1 MQRLFQFHD
10 RFIEQTP
17 MEIIRECGTQINWDA
32 PMLAIRGA
40 KGVGKSTIL
49 RQYIRS
55 HYQTTDRSV
64 LYCSLDNNYFADHSI
79 LDLAEQFYRIGGKH
93 LFLDEIHKYDNWS
106 RELKEIYDL
115 YATEMRIVISGS
127 SLLSLQ
133 QGNADLSRR
142 CVNHDIQGLSF
153 REFLRFY
160 KGLEFPVAS
169 LEQILNEPFSIIEP
183 VHKQCRPLAYFD
195 EYLTCGYYPYYKDNV
210 VDYYTILN
218 NVVRYIIEDEL
229 PRICKVEL
237 GNTRQ
242 IRALMNILASSEPF
256 EVDIT
261 KLSVLSGLQ
270 RKTILTYLNHLS
282 NAKLIHL
289 LYSDYLNA
297 KKMQKPDKIYIEN
310 ANMLKALATHP
321 LKEGTLRETFVINHL
336 AFKHSVEYGKQH
348 GDFVVDGKYTFEVGG
363 AGKTFKQIADIPN
376 SFILADDLDYPF
388 GNKLPLWLI
397 GFLY

>member
-1 MQRLFQFHD
+1 
-10 RFIEQTP
+10 

>member
-17 MEIIRECGTQINWDA
+17 MEIIRECGTQINWNA

-55 HYQTTDRSV
+55 HYQATDRSV

-115 YATEMRIVISGS
+115 YATDMRIVISGS

-169 LEQILNEPFSIIEP
+169 LEQIIKEPFSIIDP
-183 VHKQCRPLAYFD
+183 VHEQCRPLAYFD

-237 GNTRQ
+237 SNTRQ
-242 IRALMNILASSEPF
+242 IRALMNILASGEPF
-256 EVDIT
+256 EVDIS

-321 LKEGTLRETFVINHL
+321 IKEGTLRETFVINHL

-363 AGKTFKQIADIPN
+363 ANKNFKQIADIPN
-376 SFILADDLDYPF
+376 SYILADDLDYPF

>member
-115 YATEMRIVISGS
+115 YATEMQIVISGS

>member
-1 MQRLFQFHD
+1 M
-10 RFIEQTP
+10 T
-17 MEIIRECGTQINWDA
+17 
-32 PMLAIRGA
+32 
-40 KGVGKSTIL
+40 
-49 RQYIRS
+49 
-55 HYQTTDRSV
+55 
-64 LYCSLDNNYFADHSI
+64 
-79 LDLAEQFYRIGGKH
+79 
-93 LFLDEIHKYDNWS
+93 
-106 RELKEIYDL
+106 
-115 YATEMRIVISGS
+115 
-127 SLLSLQ
+127 
-133 QGNADLSRR
+133 
-142 CVNHDIQGLSF
+142 
-153 REFLRFY
+153 
-160 KGLEFPVAS
+160 
-169 LEQILNEPFSIIEP
+169 

-195 EYLTCGYYPYYKDNV
+195 EYMTCGYYPYYKDNV

-321 LKEGTLRETFVINHL
+321 IKEGTLRETFVINHL

-363 AGKTFKQIADIPN
+363 AGKNFKQIADIPN
-376 SFILADDLDYPF
+376 SYILADDLDYPL

>member
-1 MQRLFQFHD
+1 MQRLFAIHD

-17 MEIIRECGTQINWDA
+17 MEIIRECGTEINWDA

-55 HYQTTDRSV
+55 HYQANDRSV

-160 KGLEFPVAS
+160 KELEFPVAS
-169 LEQILNEPFSIIEP
+169 LEQILKEPFSIIEP

-218 NVVRYIIEDEL
+218 NVVRYIIEEEL

-270 RKTILTYLNHLS
+270 RKTILTYLHHLS

-321 LKEGTLRETFVINHL
+321 IKEGTLRETFVINHL

-363 AGKTFKQIADIPN
+363 AGKNFKQIADIPN
-376 SFILADDLDYPF
+376 SFIFADDIDYPL
-388 GNKLPLWLI
+388 GNKIPLWLL